1 MTTRLFRRAA
11 PVAALIVLFASSACS
26 SADIPQLD
34 RGTVTMPNGTVYS
47 VEIPRTPEARER
59 GLMFRERLAPRTGM
73 LFVFDTTAR
82 HAFWMKNCLIPL
94 DLIWLDETKRVVAV
108 LPDTP
113 PCKSDPCPI
122 YQVAVP
128 ARYVLE
134 IAGGAAQREGVA
146 AGSVLRF

>member
-1 MTTRLFRRAA
+1 MRTRLFRRAV
-11 PVAALIVLFASSACS
+11 PVAALIVLVTSSACS
-26 SADIPQLD
+26 SAGNPQLD

-59 GLMFRERLAPRTGM
+59 GLMFRESLAPRTGM
-73 LFVFDTTAR
+73 LFVFDTTAQ

-113 PCKSDPCPI
+113 PCKADPCPI

-134 IAGGAAQREGVA
+134 VAGGAAQREGVA
-146 AGSVLRF
+146 AGSVLKF